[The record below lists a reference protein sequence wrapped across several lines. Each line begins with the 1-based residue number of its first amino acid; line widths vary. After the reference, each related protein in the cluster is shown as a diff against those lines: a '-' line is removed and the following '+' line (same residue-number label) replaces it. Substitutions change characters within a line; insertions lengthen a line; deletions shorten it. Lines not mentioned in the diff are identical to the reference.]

1 MTATV
6 LALPQQPGIR
16 FAFGITR
23 ECMAGAEIMIV
34 ERCADGSFF
43 GDPGTFD
50 FVAKDEAECR
60 AKLALWGYTVLV
72 SENT

>member
-1 MTATV
+1 MTATD
-6 LALPQQPGIR
+6 LALPQQPGVR
-16 FAFGITR
+16 FAFAITR
-23 ECMAGAEIMIV
+23 ECMAGAETMIV

-43 GDPGTFD
+43 GDPGAFG

-60 AKLALWGYTVLV
+60 AKLAHRGYTVLI

>member
-1 MTATV
+1 MTAID

-23 ECMAGAEIMIV
+23 ECMAGAETMIV

-43 GDPGTFD
+43 GDPGAFD
-50 FVAKDEAECR
+50 FAAKDEAECR
-60 AKLALWGYTVLV
+60 AKLAHWGYTVLV